1 MVELKSSLFPREE
14 RLEEACPAS
23 QAMWGAGG
31 LLKGRT
37 LLVTAEAHSHAAL
50 SAFAFLIHRV
60 SLGQFRRNS
69 YYLPGN
75 CHDII
80 Q

>member
-14 RLEEACPAS
+14 PLEEAWPAG
-23 QAMWGAGG
+23 QAVWGEGG
-31 LLKGRT
+31 VAERT
-37 LLVTAEAHSHAAL
+37 LLVTAEAHSQAAL